1 MIAFISIWDPL
12 VKIQE
17 FINNIQTNPDISR
30 IVILAQ
36 HEWAYHQFVNLGTAF
51 EEIVTAAKD
60 LPIDIIAG
68 SHSLSPVFY
77 DVNDPRYKNVTVHY
91 WPTYWMTCFGYST
104 DSQVSKEPID
114 KLFCLLNG
122 NAHCYRCLTM
132 DLLCRD
138 NLLDKGYISWYDFN
152 CPKGYTFKHW
162 TPTKLTIDEF
172 NNSRNLFT
180 VPPEYSRAFVNIVS
194 ESNMIPYFL
203 TEKTTKPL
211 FLKKPFLVISKEGFH
226 TKFLVELGFK
236 LYDEI
241 FDYSFDAITDQ
252 DSRVEAVVQE
262 IKRFENYSIAQLQE
276 LTAQI
281 GHKLEFNQKHLTSL
295 MYDVNIWPK
304 IILDLLNDEYFQTN
318 NNLPMMYDY
327 CKKIKENL

>member
-1 MIAFISIWDPL
+1 MIGFISTWDPL
-12 VKIQE
+12 VKIRE
-17 FINNIQTNPDISR
+17 FIGNIQTNPNISR
-30 IVILAQ
+30 IVILSQ

-60 LPIDIIAG
+60 LPIDVIAG
-68 SHSLSPVFY
+68 SHSLSPLFH
-77 DVNDPRYKNVTVHY
+77 DVNNPRYKNVTVHY
-91 WPTYWMTCFGYST
+91 WPTYWMTCFGSST

-122 NAHCYRCLTM
+122 NAHRYRCLTM

-138 NLLDKGYISWYDFN
+138 NLLDKGYISWYDFSTTE
-152 CPKGYTFKHW
+152 GYSFKHW
-162 TPTKLTIDEF
+162 TPEKLTLDTF
-172 NNSRNLFT
+172 TNPRNLFT
-180 VPPEYSRAFVNIVS
+180 VPPEYNRAFLNVVS

-211 FLKKPFLVISKEGFH
+211 FFKKPFLVISKEGFH
-226 TKFLVELGFK
+226 TKLLVELGFK

-241 FDYSFDAITDQ
+241 FDYSFDIITDQ

-281 GHKLEFNQKHLTSL
+281 EHKLEYNRNHLLSL
-295 MYDVNIWPK
+295 MYGVNIWPK

-318 NNLPMMYDY
+318 NNLPVMYDY